1 MRTMSTMKK
10 LYSVREITE
19 MLNAELGASGAEY
32 RYTEERVRSRL
43 RYLRSKATDEAK
55 ALHVTPKMMGYDRR
69 AKYYTEE
76 DVDKLRAIWIGPML
90 AEFEVHPL
98 DLDTVDQEWGEEVD
112 VREARADDAA
122 AIFEL
127 VKGENV
133 EERDVRGHIATM
145 LKSRKRG
152 TFVAVTSGGDVI
164 GWAHAEVSPPASL
177 LRGRTTGVVHIRVA
191 SEKKDSPIAARSLIY
206 RSQWWLTSQ
215 GAHEVIVEMPDTT
228 ASLQQLIE
236 SVSLQP
242 DSDFVHFRS
251 HS

>member
-43 RYLRSKATDEAK
+43 RDLRSKATSEAK
-55 ALHVTPKMMGYDRR
+55 ALHVKPKMMGYDRR

-133 EERDVRGHIATM
+133 EERVVRGHIATM

-152 TFVAVTSGGDVI
+152 TFVAVTGGGDVI
-164 GWAHAEVSPPASL
+164 GWPHAEGAPPPTPR
-177 LRGRTTGVVHIRVA
+177 RGRATSGCHILVPR
-191 SEKKDSPIAARSLIY
+191 ENKD
-206 RSQWWLTSQ
+206 
-215 GAHEVIVEMPDTT
+215 
-228 ASLQQLIE
+228 
-236 SVSLQP
+236 
-242 DSDFVHFRS
+242 
-251 HS
+251 